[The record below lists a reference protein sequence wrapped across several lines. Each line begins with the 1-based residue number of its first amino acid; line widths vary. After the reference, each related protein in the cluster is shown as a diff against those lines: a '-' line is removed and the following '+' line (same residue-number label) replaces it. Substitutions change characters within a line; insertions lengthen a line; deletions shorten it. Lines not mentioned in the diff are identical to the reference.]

1 VNGPQLAHD
10 IAVNRGAFDF
20 SSGARSAQLE
30 REQSAFVLVNIVL
43 WDAFP
48 FLAAMIFLG
57 VEILFAALTDPGASS
72 SARLAM
78 KAGSAANAD
87 SAAIVRTTLHA
98 HGGS

>member
-43 WDAFP
+43 WDAVADLSDLCIGFVRCP
-48 FLAAMIFLG
+48 PGIFRG
-57 VEILFAALTDPGASS
+57 KWMATDPKVLDA
-72 SARLAM
+72 
-78 KAGSAANAD
+78 AD
-87 SAAIVRTTLHA
+87 SVCLGEVLPR
-98 HGGS
+98 